1 MKERVQKPRSQSV
14 EKLGLKCKDQRSP
27 TTTNSMTGEEES
39 EGGGCE
45 EELKGTG
52 PKGRVRSRPDELK
65 RGSSLGKE

>member
-1 MKERVQKPRSQSV
+1 MNQLVQKHRSLSV

-27 TTTNSMTGEEES
+27 TTTNSMTGEEGR

-52 PKGRVRSRPDELK
+52 PKG
-65 RGSSLGKE
+65 G